1 MKRKIAFILALTLM
15 LSALL
20 TSCSADEFIIA
31 ATPDAEEQAA
41 VEGILSAYMTAYEEN
56 NAAGATE
63 LFSSE
68 VGATTE
74 SIAQYFEQIH
84 ALSPAPYTPGEIYYM
99 KNLPESEA
107 NVKVK
112 KDKSDV
118 NYIELLPATKDLVCA
133 FYTSESER
141 ESRMMTVILV
151 PEESGYKIHYTNPA
165 VYKFAGKDALAI
177 YEETLRM
184 KKEGSLVAAYINSCM
199 LGTVFRP
206 GGYFRYEKD
215 IEMEDLCY
223 QLYLEI
229 TEAIELPLKLEGTS
243 NSELGQIDFTNDETH
258 GAIPRLLF
266 KTDVPITDKA
276 ALEAEANKVIDALE
290 LLSPGLRKNFDY
302 IRMDATND
310 ELGADASTIKSDFVI
325 IATK

>member
-1 MKRKIAFILALTLM
+1 
-15 LSALL
+15 
-20 TSCSADEFIIA
+20 
-31 ATPDAEEQAA
+31 
-41 VEGILSAYMTAYEEN
+41 
-56 NAAGATE
+56 
-63 LFSSE
+63 
-68 VGATTE
+68 
-74 SIAQYFEQIH
+74 
-84 ALSPAPYTPGEIYYM
+84 
-99 KNLPESEA
+99 
-107 NVKVK
+107 
-112 KDKSDV
+112 
-118 NYIELLPATKDLVCA
+118 
-133 FYTSESER
+133 
-141 ESRMMTVILV
+141 
-151 PEESGYKIHYTNPA
+151 
-165 VYKFAGKDALAI
+165 
-177 YEETLRM
+177 
-184 KKEGSLVAAYINSCM
+184 M